1 MCTLARLSRASH
13 RTPRRATSCAHA
25 RDERVST
32 FSTHACVV
40 ISIMFSSTASR
51 LASCPVCGKS
61 VHIALV
67 AAHVDHCLNA
77 TQANATTSVKASI
90 EATRGHGYDSGASAR
105 PNARRVSGDV
115 EDTSRAAAR
124 RGETTTTTTTAAAHR
139 GALFRD
145 RERKRNRGV
154 LLDTSNVGGT
164 MKAFVKN
171 IGGASAA
178 ERQSTTM
185 VHAETQTDF
194 AAPVNDRL
202 NACDGGDGV
211 DAGGTDDVDVD
222 KAVEDV
228 EGGAPSRIA
237 FDLRMMSGNHEEC
250 GICLT
255 AFDDDEGVHRYM
267 FYPCQHVRQC
277 GDCAQRV
284 WQVPKAKRRCPWC
297 KSKIEIRPRAF
308 KPFM

>member
-1 MCTLARLSRASH
+1 M
-13 RTPRRATSCAHA
+13 
-25 RDERVST
+25 
-32 FSTHACVV
+32 V

-124 RGETTTTTTTAAAHR
+124 GGETTTTTTTAAAHR